1 MSHDIL
7 NLETCYCH
15 TAYIFGKSHEPLRAM
30 IVGGRSLAWHM
41 EDLAALL
48 GLDDEDGFLDKL
60 RNNRRVGVWRRHFPS
75 REDPM
80 RLEVMEF
87 VDIGGMCDLLQY
99 ARDSGKLTPDEA
111 KDWHFFLDGFMIM
124 QLRKSQGCGTA
135 HLLFSTR

>member
-7 NLETCYCH
+7 NLETCFCH

-48 GLDDEDGFLDKL
+48 G
-60 RNNRRVGVWRRHFPS
+60 
-75 REDPM
+75 
-80 RLEVMEF
+80 
-87 VDIGGMCDLLQY
+87 
-99 ARDSGKLTPDEA
+99 PDEA